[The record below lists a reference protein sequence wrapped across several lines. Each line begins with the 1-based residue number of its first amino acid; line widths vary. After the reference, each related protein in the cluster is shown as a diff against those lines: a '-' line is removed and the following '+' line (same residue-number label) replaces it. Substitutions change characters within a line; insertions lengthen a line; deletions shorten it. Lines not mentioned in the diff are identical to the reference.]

1 MTRLTREA
9 QDTAHLIHS
18 TSIHLLRILRQQD
31 TKTGLNAPRL
41 SALSVIVFR
50 GPITLRDLAAAE
62 QVRSSTMSR
71 IVEALIDLGLAT
83 KTPSAEDKRTILIIT
98 TQKGMRVMRM
108 GRERRVRVLAKRLLD
123 LAPHQRDHIR
133 AAFELFSVVISDL

>member
-50 GPITLRDLAAAE
+50 GPITLSDLAAAE

>member
-50 GPITLRDLAAAE
+50 GPITLSDLAGAE

>member
-1 MTRLTREA
+1 MTRLSSEA

-31 TKTGLNAPRL
+31 TKTGLNGPRL

-50 GPITLRDLAAAE
+50 GPITLSDLAAAE

-71 IVEALIDLGLAT
+71 IVEALIELGLAI
-83 KTPSAEDKRTILIIT
+83 KTPSTEDKRTILISG
-98 TQKGMRVMRM
+98 TQKGLTKMQI
-108 GRERRVRVLAKRLLD
+108 GRERRVRVLAKRLLE

-133 AAFELFSVVISDL
+133 AAFELLRVTISDL